1 MKPHV
6 SNPPAS
12 EPETPQK
19 RTWWA
24 ASLSRGGAAL
34 FLLLLC
40 LVFAISGRQIWRGW
54 PATTSASNA
63 EFSSSASAPVQAP
76 NGDGLSSLQLP
87 TGRTLVY
94 EQVDHIYTIA
104 TGEKSSHALQTPG
117 YIYNRA
123 VPAVVTAGK
132 ELLYSGAGIWRMS
145 LSGGSA
151 TQIAS
156 LPSDQVITSMV
167 VSSDGSTLAWS
178 SAPKDGSGTISLY
191 AGPLDHTSRVYQQ
204 PADKCPCYRAFAFP
218 NNDTHT
224 LLLTNDRGD
233 HRSVRY
239 GLWKLTLG
247 QGSSAQPQPYL
258 SDADQQ
264 GPLALAPHGNN
275 LLYSTFQGYVPMQEE
290 HAPDDISSL
299 SYANSLSVA
308 SIGGAQT
315 QVGRTQTLL
324 PEQGDLENTEEYRW
338 VSTPQFSPDARMLA
352 YTEFSVSNVKHFPR
366 QYALYT
372 VDLHGASGAKP
383 QLLATSTAHYMET
396 GAWLDDHTVTFYA
409 DNALYA
415 LDIQQ
420 HSVARITAT
429 GAYADVIAAIE

>member
-1 MKPHV
+1 M
-6 SNPPAS
+6 
-12 EPETPQK
+12 
-19 RTWWA
+19 
-24 ASLSRGGAAL
+24 SLSRGGVAL
-34 FLLLLC
+34 FLILLC
-40 LVFAISGRQIWRGW
+40 VVLAISGRQIWRGW

-63 EFSSSASAPVQAP
+63 ESSSSASAPVQAP

-87 TGRTLVY
+87 AGRTLVY
-94 EQVDHIYTIA
+94 EQADHIYTIA

-117 YIYNRA
+117 YSYNRA
-123 VPAVVTAGK
+123 VPAVVTTGK
-132 ELLYSGAGIWRMS
+132 ELLYSGAGIWRVN
-145 LSGGSA
+145 LSGGPA

-178 SAPKDGSGTISLY
+178 SAPKNGSGTISLY

-204 PADKCPCYRAFAFP
+204 PANKCPCFRAFAFP

-224 LLLTNDRGD
+224 LMLTNDRGD
-233 HRSVRY
+233 HRSARY
-239 GLWKLTLG
+239 GLWKLNLD
-247 QGSSAQPQPYL
+247 QGASAQPQPYL
-258 SDADQQ
+258 SDANQQ
-264 GPLALAPHGNN
+264 GPLALAPQGNS

-290 HAPDDISSL
+290 NAPADISSL

-315 QVGRTQTLL
+315 QLDRAQTLL

-338 VSTPQFSPDARMLA
+338 VSTPQFSSDARTLA
-352 YTEFSVSNVKHFPR
+352 YTEFSVSSVKHFPR

-372 VDLHGASGAKP
+372 VDLHGAGGAKP

-396 GAWLDDHTVTFYA
+396 GAWLDDHTITFYA
-409 DNALYA
+409 DHALYA

-420 HSVARITAT
+420 HSVARIIAT
-429 GAYADVIAAIE
+429 GAYANVIAAIE